1 MTQARALAVLAL
13 SLAACGGSSSSKTS
27 PPPGLQSGW
36 NPVPGMQCADGSPT
50 GIGLS
55 PGRSDKV
62 LFYLSPGGACWGSAD
77 CGSDILRSFGASE
90 YTLVQLLAAPGTIF
104 DRTLA
109 GNPFAD
115 WTFVFVP
122 YCTGDVHAGQSV
134 ATHGTQS
141 WQHHGWANLHAA
153 VAAATGGLPRPSE
166 LVVAGSSAGGFGAL
180 AAYDL
185 VRAEWD
191 PAGGTGAMLLDD
203 SGPTFVG
210 AAMPPQ
216 LLARWWDVWGLGSTI
231 GSICAG
237 CATDLST
244 VWPALHGRH
253 PADRLALVSTLQD
266 ATMIGFFADPDLQIP
281 EMAATTFQS
290 NVDGLAAFLAGL
302 GPKVG
307 MYQIGG
313 AAQQRHA
320 LLDDSFFLGPANPQ
334 GPALL
339 DWVSAMVALDPTW
352 ASSTSL

>member
-1 MTQARALAVLAL
+1 MTKARALAVLAL
-13 SLAACGGSSSSKTS
+13 TLAACGSSSGGPKSS

-36 NPVPGMQCADGSPT
+36 NPVPGMQCADGSAT
-50 GIGLS
+50 GIGLL

-62 LFYLSPGGACWGSAD
+62 LFYLSPGGACWGSAT
-77 CGSDILRSFGASE
+77 CGSDILRKFGAIE
-90 YTLVQLLAAPGTIF
+90 YLAVQYYASGTIF
-104 DRTLA
+104 DRTVA
-109 GNPFAD
+109 GNPFKD

-134 ATHGTQS
+134 ATHGGET
-141 WQHHGWANLHAA
+141 WQHRGWANLHAA
-153 VAAATGGLPRPSE
+153 VAAVTGGLTRPAE
-166 LVVAGSSAGGFGAL
+166 VVVAGSSAGGFGAL

-191 PAGGTGAMLLDD
+191 PAGGTSAMLLDD

-210 AAMPPQ
+210 NAMPPQ

-237 CATDLST
+237 CERDLSA

-253 PADRLALVSTLQD
+253 PVDRLALVSTLQD

-281 EMAATTFQS
+281 EMAATTFQA
-290 NVDGLAAFLAGL
+290 NVDALAAALTPL
-302 GPKVG
+302 GPNVG

-320 LLDDSFFLGPANPQ
+320 LLDDSIFLGPANPQ

-339 DWVSAMVALDPTW
+339 DWVSAMVAFDPTW